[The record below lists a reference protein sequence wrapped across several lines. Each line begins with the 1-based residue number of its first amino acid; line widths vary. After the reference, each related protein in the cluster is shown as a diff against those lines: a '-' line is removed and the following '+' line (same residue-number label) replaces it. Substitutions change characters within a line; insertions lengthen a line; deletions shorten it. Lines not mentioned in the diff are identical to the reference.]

1 MKITDLTFHPEI
13 ISILT
18 GLKNDQLDKKT
29 VSDIIDNEGHQ
40 YVDLVQ
46 EGGGI
51 LGIALTGYTYIL
63 EEIGIRFLG
72 LAGTSAG
79 AINAMLLAALGKLSE
94 AKSEKI
100 ITALLSK
107 NLFDFVDGDSD
118 VKDLIK
124 TGLDHPKVVKM
135 VWKFLQVI
143 DDLKE
148 DFGLNPGNDFLQ
160 WMSTLLKNEGI
171 ENYASLV
178 NRLAELPKG
187 LHVRPGIE
195 NRNREIKAKLALIT
209 SEIITESKIE
219 FPAMAELFWND
230 VGGIDPALF
239 VRSSMS
245 IPFFFDPV
253 VVSNL
258 PSGEKAQVRFRKK
271 TGFKGQVP
279 EKAYF
284 VDGGIMS
291 NFPIQ
296 VFHSPGVPRK
306 PTFGVKLGYD
316 RLEAN
321 HNKTVFNYMWNIFN
335 SARHVFDFDFLLRHP
350 DYKNVISRI
359 DIGNHNWLNFNIDDQ
374 GKTDLFLRG
383 ARAANDFIRGFNWE
397 EYKTI
402 RQRLMLAD

>member
-1 MKITDLTFHPEI
+1 MKITDLTLHPEI

-18 GLKNDQLDKKT
+18 ALKNDHVDKKT
-29 VSDIIDNEGHQ
+29 ISDIIDNEGHQ

-107 NLFDFVDGDSD
+107 NLFDFVDGDLD

-148 DFGLNPGNDFLQ
+148 DFGLNPGSDFLQ

-171 ENYASLV
+171 ENYTSLV
-178 NRLAELPKG
+178 NRLAELPQG
-187 LHVRPGIE
+187 LRERPGIE
-195 NRNREIKAKLALIT
+195 NSKRELKAKLALIT

-258 PSGEKAQVRFRKK
+258 PSGEKAQVRFREK

-279 EKAYF
+279 AKAYF

-359 DIGNHNWLNFNIDDQ
+359 DIGNHNWLNFNIDDK

-383 ARAANDFIRGFNWE
+383 ARAANEFIRGFNWE
-397 EYKTI
+397 EYKII
-402 RQRLMLAD
+402 RQKLIFAD